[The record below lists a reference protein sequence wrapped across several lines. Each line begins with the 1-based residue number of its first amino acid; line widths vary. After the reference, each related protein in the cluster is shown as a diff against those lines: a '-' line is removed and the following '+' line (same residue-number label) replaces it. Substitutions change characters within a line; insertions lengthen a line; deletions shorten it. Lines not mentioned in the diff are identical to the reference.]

1 VLGCVAAIEWRIVM
15 RIGFSV
21 FLMAVGAVLTFAVHK
36 TATGV
41 DIHTIGII
49 LMIAG
54 VIGLAATLTIFAPR
68 RGVTGVASERTVTTT
83 PAAAAVANPSVVT
96 TTPSVVTTTPE
107 VVTTTPQAGVTT
119 QQVVEH
125 REVY

>member
-1 VLGCVAAIEWRIVM
+1 M

-41 DIHTIGII
+41 NIHTIGVI

-68 RGVTGVASERTVTTT
+68 RAVTGVATERTVTTSPASTPVATPAVATTT
-83 PAAAAVANPSVVT
+83 PAAVT
-96 TTPSVVTTTPE
+96 TTPV
-107 VVTTTPQAGVTT
+107 GVTT

>member
-1 VLGCVAAIEWRIVM
+1 VYGCVAAIERRILM

-41 DIHTIGII
+41 NIHTIGVI

-68 RGVTGVASERTVTTT
+68 RGVTGVASERTVTTA
-83 PAAAAVANPSVVT
+83 PAAPVATPVASTASAPVT
-96 TTPSVVTTTPE
+96 TVP
-107 VVTTTPQAGVTT
+107 AGVTT

>member
-1 VLGCVAAIEWRIVM
+1 M

-21 FLMAVGAVLTFAVHK
+21 FLMAVGAVLLFAVHK
-36 TATGV
+36 TATGFN
-41 DIHTIGII
+41 IHTIGVI
-49 LMIAG
+49 LIVAG

-68 RGVTGVASERTVTTT
+68 RGVTGVASERTVTTDA
-83 PAAAAVANPSVVT
+83 PVAAAPGAAAPVAQVPVATAPS
-96 TTPSVVTTTPE
+96 
-107 VVTTTPQAGVTT
+107 GVTT

>member
-1 VLGCVAAIEWRIVM
+1 M

-41 DIHTIGII
+41 NIHTIGVI

-68 RGVTGVASERTVTTT
+68 RGVSAVATERTVTTD
-83 PAAAAVANPSVVT
+83 PGVAPVAPVAVPVAAPTASVT
-96 TTPSVVTTTPE
+96 TAP
-107 VVTTTPQAGVTT
+107 AGVTT

>member
-1 VLGCVAAIEWRIVM
+1 M

-21 FLMAVGAVLTFAVHK
+21 FLMAVGAVLLFAVHK

-41 DIHTIGII
+41 NIHTIGVI
-49 LMIAG
+49 LIIAG

-68 RGVTGVASERTVTTT
+68 RGVTGVASERTVTTDA
-83 PAAAAVANPSVVT
+83 PAAPVAAAPVATPVAPTTAPVANVP
-96 TTPSVVTTTPE
+96 
-107 VVTTTPQAGVTT
+107 AGVTT

>member
-1 VLGCVAAIEWRIVM
+1 M

-21 FLMAVGAVLTFAVHK
+21 FLMAVGAVLLFAVHK

-41 DIHTIGII
+41 NIHTIGVI
-49 LMIAG
+49 LIIAG

-68 RGVTGVASERTVTTT
+68 RGVTGVASERTVTTDA
-83 PAAAAVANPSVVT
+83 PVAAAPVAAPVAQAPVATVPS
-96 TTPSVVTTTPE
+96 
-107 VVTTTPQAGVTT
+107 GVTT

>member
-1 VLGCVAAIEWRIVM
+1 M

-41 DIHTIGII
+41 NIHTVGVI

-54 VIGLAATLTIFAPR
+54 VIALAATLTIFTPR
-68 RGVTGVASERTVTTT
+68 RGVSAVASERTVTTT
-83 PAAAAVANPSVVT
+83 PAAAPVANPATVT
-96 TTPSVVTTTPE
+96 TNPATVTTAP
-107 VVTTTPQAGVTT
+107 AGVTT

-125 REVY
+125 REVH

>member
-1 VLGCVAAIEWRIVM
+1 M

-21 FLMAVGAVLTFAVHK
+21 FLMAVGAVLLFAVHK

-41 DIHTIGII
+41 NIHTIGVI

-68 RGVTGVASERTVTTT
+68 RAVSGVASDRTVTTA
-83 PAAAAVANPSVVT
+83 PAAAATPAAVT
-96 TTPSVVTTTPE
+96 TAPATVTTERT
-107 VVTTTPQAGVTT
+107 
-119 QQVVEH
+119 VEH
-125 REVY
+125 REGY

>member
-1 VLGCVAAIEWRIVM
+1 M

-21 FLMAVGAVLTFAVHK
+21 FLMAVGAVLLFAVHK

-41 DIHTIGII
+41 NIHTIGVI
-49 LMIAG
+49 LIIAG

-68 RGVTGVASERTVTTT
+68 RGVTGVTSERTVTTDA
-83 PAAAAVANPSVVT
+83 PAAPVAAAPVAT
-96 TTPSVVTTTPE
+96 TTAPVATVP
-107 VVTTTPQAGVTT
+107 AGVTT

>member
-1 VLGCVAAIEWRIVM
+1 M

-41 DIHTIGII
+41 NIHTIGVI

-68 RGVTGVASERTVTTT
+68 RGVSAVASERTVTTT
-83 PAAAAVANPSVVT
+83 PGAASVADATVVT
-96 TTPSVVTTTPE
+96 TTPATVTTAP
-107 VVTTTPQAGVTT
+107 AGVTT
-119 QQVVEH
+119 EQVVEH

>member
-1 VLGCVAAIEWRIVM
+1 M

-41 DIHTIGII
+41 NIHTVGVI

-83 PAAAAVANPSVVT
+83 PAAAPVANPSVVT
-96 TTPSVVTTTPE
+96 TTPSVVTATPE
-107 VVTTTPQAGVTT
+107 VVTTPQAGVIT

-125 REVY
+125 RESY

>member
-1 VLGCVAAIEWRIVM
+1 M

-41 DIHTIGII
+41 NIHTVGVI

-68 RGVTGVASERTVTTT
+68 RGVTGVATERTVITSPAVAPVANPTVVTTT
-83 PAAAAVANPSVVT
+83 PATVT
-96 TTPSVVTTTPE
+96 TAP
-107 VVTTTPQAGVTT
+107 AGVTT

>member
-1 VLGCVAAIEWRIVM
+1 VHGCIAAIDMENLM

-41 DIHTIGII
+41 NIHTIGVI

-68 RGVTGVASERTVTTT
+68 RAVSAVASDRTVTTAPAAAVAAPVAAPVATPAVLTTT
-83 PAAAAVANPSVVT
+83 PAAVAAAPATVT
-96 TTPSVVTTTPE
+96 TE
-107 VVTTTPQAGVTT
+107 
-119 QQVVEH
+119 QVVEH
-125 REVY
+125 RELY

>member
-1 VLGCVAAIEWRIVM
+1 M

-21 FLMAVGAVLTFAVHK
+21 FLMAVGAVLLFAVHK

-41 DIHTIGII
+41 NIHTIGVI
-49 LMIAG
+49 LIIAG

-68 RGVTGVASERTVTTT
+68 RGVTGVATERTVTTDA
-83 PAAAAVANPSVVT
+83 PVAPVAAAPVATPVATT
-96 TTPSVVTTTPE
+96 TTPVATAP
-107 VVTTTPQAGVTT
+107 AGVTT

>member
-1 VLGCVAAIEWRIVM
+1 M

-21 FLMAVGAVLTFAVHK
+21 FLMAVGAVLLFAIHK

-41 DIHTIGII
+41 NIHTIGVI
-49 LMIAG
+49 LIIAG

-68 RGVTGVASERTVTTT
+68 RGVSAVATDRTVMTTPAAAPVAYPTVATTT
-83 PAAAAVANPSVVT
+83 PAAVT
-96 TTPSVVTTTPE
+96 TTP
-107 VVTTTPQAGVTT
+107 AGVTT
-119 QQVVEH
+119 QQVVEQ

>member
-1 VLGCVAAIEWRIVM
+1 M

-21 FLMAVGAVLTFAVHK
+21 FLMAVGGVLVFAVHK

-41 DIHTIGII
+41 NIHTIGVI
-49 LMIAG
+49 LIIAG

-68 RGVTGVASERTVTTT
+68 RGVSTVAPDRTTTTT
-83 PAAAAVANPSVVT
+83 PAAAPVAAPIAAPVSTPAVVT
-96 TTPSVVTTTPE
+96 TVP
-107 VVTTTPQAGVTT
+107 AGVTT
-119 QQVVEH
+119 QQVVEQ

>member
-1 VLGCVAAIEWRIVM
+1 M

-21 FLMAVGAVLTFAVHK
+21 FLMAVGAVLLFAVHK

-41 DIHTIGII
+41 NIHTIGVI
-49 LMIAG
+49 LIIAG
-54 VIGLAATLTIFAPR
+54 AIGLAATLTIFAPR
-68 RGVTGVASERTVTTT
+68 RGVAGVATERTVTTDAGVAPVAAA
-83 PAAAAVANPSVVT
+83 PAATPVAT
-96 TTPSVVTTTPE
+96 TTTAPVATVPTG
-107 VVTTTPQAGVTT
+107 ATT

>member
-1 VLGCVAAIEWRIVM
+1 M

-41 DIHTIGII
+41 NIHTVGVI

-68 RGVTGVASERTVTTT
+68 GGVSAVASERTVTTA
-83 PAAAAVANPSVVT
+83 PAVAPVASPTVVT
-96 TTPSVVTTTPE
+96 TTPATLTTTP
-107 VVTTTPQAGVTT
+107 AAVTT
-119 QQVVEH
+119 QQTVEH

>member
-1 VLGCVAAIEWRIVM
+1 M

-21 FLMAVGAVLTFAVHK
+21 FLMAVGAVLLFAVHK

-41 DIHTIGII
+41 NIHTIGVI
-49 LMIAG
+49 LIIAG

-68 RGVTGVASERTVTTT
+68 RGVTGVASERTVTTDA
-83 PAAAAVANPSVVT
+83 PVAPVAAAPVAT
-96 TTPSVVTTTPE
+96 TTTAPVATAP
-107 VVTTTPQAGVTT
+107 AGVTT

>member
-1 VLGCVAAIEWRIVM
+1 M

-41 DIHTIGII
+41 NIHTIGVI

-68 RGVTGVASERTVTTT
+68 RGVSAVASERTVTTT
-83 PAAAAVANPSVVT
+83 PGAAPVATPVA
-96 TTPSVVTTTPE
+96 TTPTAPAATAP
-107 VVTTTPQAGVTT
+107 AGVTT